1 MREALSKRY
10 GLPHAR
16 GGVSRP
22 APALASLGASSPRPW
37 GCFLRCSSA
46 AHRSLVFPTP
56 VGVFPWC
63 TGCRALDAGLPHA
76 RGGVSKG
83 TAQPAMASAS
93 SPRPWGCF
101 RSMRIASEVREVF
114 PTPVGVFLFGL
125 FPGARSQGLP
135 HARGGVSDERQASR
149 VRHGSSPRPWGCFRS
164 VENLDDAV
172 VVFPTPVG
180 VFPPQRPPAAP
191 GFGLPHARGGVSS
204 GRARHCPLEQ
214 SSPRPWGCFRRIRL
228 HAPTAAVFPTPVGV
242 FLAMCGSGTVTRGL
256 PHARGGVSQ
265 TRRHGSAWSPS
276 SPRPWGCFRVAVD

>member
-1 MREALSKRY
+1 MGVFPQHAHCQRGTR

-16 GGVSRP
+16 GGVSVYPSTLDGHR
-22 APALASLGASSPRPW
+22 GSSPRPW
-37 GCFLRCSSA
+37 GCFYGKT
-46 AHRSLVFPTP
+46 V
-56 VGVFPWC
+56 
-63 TGCRALDAGLPHA
+63 
-76 RGGVSKG
+76 
-83 TAQPAMASAS
+83 
-93 SPRPWGCF
+93 
-101 RSMRIASEVREVF
+101 ASEVREVF

-204 GRARHCPLEQ
+204 GDQQTPRHGL
-214 SSPRPWGCFRRIRL
+214 SSPRPWGCFRFKPELRDVV
-228 HAPTAAVFPTPVGV
+228 AVFPTPVGV
-242 FLAMCGSGTVTRGL
+242 FPFCALMSKSRCCL
-256 PHARGGVSQ
+256 PHARGGVSLR
-265 TRRHGSAWSPS
+265 T
-276 SPRPWGCFRVAVD
+276 